1 MTDTTLFTGVLTEE
15 QFLSQVNKYNESLN
29 TLVTN
34 SNEKINPYTRKEL
47 WELSEEELSQL
58 YGKRVTKIN
67 NGSGYTKLYAV
78 DSEAYYGKS
87 NPINSTTKTVNRGVI
102 SQPINTT
109 KNPTTGKTV
118 FSQVAKAG
126 KNFKFFAGAAASAVT
141 AASVGIWLGKTIDST
156 LYNANPDFWDN
167 IGLSSLNPQRWGDIT
182 RGDDS
187 LGSNLFNFIF
197 GIDPNTGET
206 QAYIDS
212 SAAAYM
218 AMGLNRAGI
227 FNSETTASIPPEIK
241 QQLDP
246 NNLLDGNVYPSNPV
260 TEIISYDY
268 RTIGSSYADRN
279 TGLFRVNNYT
289 FSKPLKLF
297 YKEIYY
303 QSGSSWYK
311 STMAQIA
318 CNEPFDYSM
327 HQVYYNGDTRDYSG
341 SVTTGYTFDNKT
353 VYKGNISCE
362 NSAQTS
368 QTVLENQIPFNII
381 LPQTEYRDDLTNTN
395 FGDAYKVA
403 AWTAWYGDVETGVNV
418 DGIGTQEQ
426 AVLPNFTGLETL
438 DDYDNYLRSTYPQ
451 TYADS
456 VPITYLD
463 ENGDEQ
469 TTEYIPVPFPNISNY
484 ADTQPTSGELTQTSV
499 QQLIEQMTQLL
510 QQYTTPTNTANPTST
525 GEGTTQII
533 VAPTGSASNLWSIY
547 HPTQAQVDSFGG
559 WLWSPSFIDQIAKIF
574 NNPMES
580 IIGLHKVYATPVDAG
595 NTTIH
600 VGYLDSNVPSAY
612 ITQQYIE
619 VDCGTVDLYEQFG
632 NVFDYSPFT
641 DVQLYLPFI
650 GIVPLSVDDVMRST
664 ISITYGVDV
673 ITGACLAM
681 VDVQRDMYGGVLY
694 QYSGNC
700 AVQYPISSG
709 SYMGIVAGIASI
721 AGGLA
726 ATVASGGAAAPALL
740 GAAGGAMSMHTQVQH
755 SGSFSGNAGAMGG
768 KVPYLIVSRPITAM
782 YGYEELIE
790 GYPANSYVT
799 VGECSGYVKAR
810 SVDLVGVSATDSEL
824 SEIEALLL
832 EGVFV

>member
-1 MTDTTLFTGVLTEE
+1 MSNTALFTGVLTEE
-15 QFLSQVNKYNESLN
+15 QFLSQVNQYADELN

-34 SNEKINPYTRKEL
+34 SNEKINPYTRKQL
-47 WELSEEELSQL
+47 WEMTEEELSQF
-58 YGKRVTKIN
+58 YGKRVKKID
-67 NGSGYTKLYAV
+67 NGSGYAKMYAV
-78 DSEAYYGKS
+78 ESEPYYGKS
-87 NPINSTTKTVNRGVI
+87 NPINSGTKTVNRGVI
-102 SQPINTT
+102 NQPINTT
-109 KNPTTGKTV
+109 KSPTTGKTV

-156 LYNANPDFWDN
+156 LYNANPDFWDS
-167 IGLSSLNPQRWGDIT
+167 IGLSSLNPERWGDIT

-187 LGSNLFNFIF
+187 LGSGLFNFIF
-197 GIDPNTGET
+197 GIDPSTGET

-212 SAAAYM
+212 DAAAYM
-218 AMGLNRAGI
+218 AMGLNNAGI
-227 FNSETTASIPPEIK
+227 FNSENTSSIPQDIK
-241 QQLDP
+241 AQLDP
-246 NNLLDGNVYPSNPV
+246 NNTIEGYIYPSDPI
-260 TEIISYDY
+260 TELTVYNY
-268 RTIGSSYADRN
+268 RTIGVSYADPN
-279 TGLFRVNNYT
+279 TGLYSTDTYT
-289 FSKPLKLF
+289 FSDPVQLF
-297 YKEIYY
+297 YKEYISA
-303 QSGSSWYK
+303 SGTGYGRTVIGGVTCK
-311 STMAQIA
+311 TDTTF
-318 CNEPFDYSM
+318 NM
-327 HQVYYNGDTRDYSG
+327 HRVYYNGSTQNR
-341 SVTTGYTFDNKT
+341 TGTLSSYKTFDNKT
-353 VYKGNISCE
+353 AYYINPSPE
-362 NSAQTS
+362 NSKQNSVA
-368 QTVLENQIPFNII
+368 VLEAQKPYSII
-381 LPQTEYRDDLTNTN
+381 LPPTEFASGLGNYS
-395 FGDAYKVA
+395 DAIDIA
-403 AWTAWYGDVETGVNV
+403 AWTVCYGDNESGGNI
-418 DGIGTQEQ
+418 DGIGNQQGAT
-426 AVLPNFTGLETL
+426 LPNFSGLETL
-438 DDYDNYLRSTYPQ
+438 DDYDNYLRSAYPQ

-499 QQLIEQMTQLL
+499 QQLIDQMTELL
-510 QQYTTPTNTANPTST
+510 QQYTTPTNTANPVNT
-525 GEGTTQII
+525 GEGSPPSI

-559 WLWSPSFIDQIAKIF
+559 WLWSPNFIDQIAKIF

-612 ITQQYIE
+612 ITQQYVE

-650 GIVPLSVDDVMRST
+650 GIVPLSVDDVMRSS

-681 VDVQRDMYGGVLY
+681 VNVERDMYGGVLY

-721 AGGLA
+721 AGGIA

-768 KVPYLIVSRPITAM
+768 KVPYLIISRPITAM
-782 YGYEELIE
+782 YGYEEYIE
-790 GYPANSYVT
+790 GYPANSYVS
-799 VGECSGYVKAR
+799 VGDCSGYVKAR
-810 SVDLVGVSATDSEL
+810 NVDLVGVTATDTEL
-824 SEIEALLL
+824 SEIESLLL
-832 EGVFV
+832 NGVYV

>member
-1 MTDTTLFTGVLTEE
+1 MSDTALYTGVLKEE
-15 QFLSQVNKYNESLN
+15 QFLSQVNQYVDDLN
-29 TLVTN
+29 KLVTN
-34 SNEKINPYTRKEL
+34 SNEKINPYTRTQL
-47 WELSEEELSQL
+47 WEMTEEELSQF
-58 YGKRVTKIN
+58 YGKRVKKID

-78 DSEAYYGKS
+78 ESEPYYGKS
-87 NPINSTTKTVNRGVI
+87 NPINSGTKTVNRGI
-102 SQPINTT
+102 INQPINTT
-109 KNPTTGKTV
+109 KSPTTRKTV

-156 LYNANPDFWDN
+156 LYNANPDFWDS
-167 IGLSSLNPQRWGDIT
+167 IGLSSLNPERWGDIT

-187 LGSNLFNFIF
+187 LGSGLFNFIF
-197 GIDPNTGET
+197 GIDPSTGET

-212 SAAAYM
+212 DAAAYM
-218 AMGLNRAGI
+218 AMGLNNAGVFAPSVNVIDSGQTVGGTTFDTDIYFSDVVLDTLYSRANGTYPVYGTWTAQFLTGGGQTLNIDAFGTENKNDYPCRVAIRQAYSPTSTDGLPI
-227 FNSETTASIPPEIK
+227 FVYMG
-241 QQLDP
+241 
-246 NNLLDGNVYPSNPV
+246 DGVPNPV
-260 TEIISYDY
+260 RYT
-268 RTIGSSYADRN
+268 GSPSASSTSN
-279 TGLFRVNNYT
+279 
-289 FSKPLKLF
+289 F
-297 YKEIYY
+297 YPW
-303 QSGSSWYK
+303 SSATY
-311 STMAQIA
+311 
-318 CNEPFDYSM
+318 ED
-327 HQVYYNGDTRDYSG
+327 
-341 SVTTGYTFDNKT
+341 KT
-353 VYKGNISCE
+353 VYYSQQTLNVVLSRTQQVLPVEVSPYYQKTEQNISKFAWLLRYGDYT
-362 NSAQTS
+362 SAQS
-368 QTVLENQIPFNII
+368 I
-381 LPQTEYRDDLTNTN
+381 
-395 FGDAYKVA
+395 
-403 AWTAWYGDVETGVNV
+403 
-418 DGIGTQEQ
+418 DGIGNQEG
-426 AVLPNFTGLETL
+426 AVLPNFSGLETL
-438 DDYDNYLRSTYPQ
+438 QDYDDYLRSAYPQ

-469 TTEYIPVPFPNISNY
+469 TTQYIPVPFPNISNY

-499 QQLIEQMTQLL
+499 QQLIDQMTELL
-510 QQYTTPTNTANPTST
+510 QQYTTPTNTANPVNT
-525 GEGTTQII
+525 GEGSPPSI

-559 WLWSPSFIDQIAKIF
+559 WLWSPNFIDQIAKIF

-612 ITQQYIE
+612 ITQQYVE

-650 GIVPLSVDDVMRST
+650 GIVPLSVDDVMRSS

-681 VDVQRDMYGGVLY
+681 VNVERDMYGGVLY

-721 AGGLA
+721 AGGIA

-768 KVPYLIVSRPITAM
+768 KAPYLIISRPITAM
-782 YGYEELIE
+782 YGYEEYIE
-790 GYPANSYVT
+790 GYPANSYVS
-799 VGECSGYVKAR
+799 VGDCSGYVKAR
-810 SVDLVGVSATDSEL
+810 NVDLVGVTATDTEL
-824 SEIEALLL
+824 SEIESLLL
-832 EGVFV
+832 NGVYV